1 MTLPETTCP
10 PNLHLLPSASLM
22 TEVIKPISLSGYYC
36 LELAERGCGSFVGDC
51 VLARQEIVFWMLG
64 LILPCDL
71 VIGGV
76 WGEGSFSLVD
86 PSSPYWKCTL
96 NHSSGKGWKA
106 FLRLGG
112 WFVAFN

>member
-36 LELAERGCGSFVGDC
+36 LELAERECGSFVGDC

-76 WGEGSFSLVD
+76 WGVGSFSLVD